1 MCVLRS
7 RFQGLTRAIGGL
19 QTGFL
24 GSVTLVVCG
33 ATAFTGGAAA
43 ASPPAI
49 RTSPSNQV
57 PACVTPARLMRFL
70 ATRNNH
76 LDPRFRSIARYYKQH
91 GEALRVRWDYAFY
104 QMAIETNFLTYRQGN
119 GKWGDVNP
127 RQNNFA
133 GIGTTGGGVPGNS
146 FKDVSTGV
154 LAQIQHLVAYSG
166 ERVTNPVAQR
176 TQLKQNDII
185 EASRKIAD
193 RRPVTFQDLSGRWA
207 VDRRYGR
214 SIEYVAEL
222 YRSKFCNGEPDQ
234 VARSKTAPREGAGDT
249 RRVATAPPA
258 ALPKGTPIQTCKVRV
273 AGDAGASTLLIRSV
287 AGDTLNLTALD
298 VRRGQEDWME
308 KSFIAA
314 YAKGGRTIGTYPS
327 RDQALK
333 QAHALCHEAT
343 GSGQVA
349 TVQ

>member
-1 MCVLRS
+1 MLRS
-7 RFQGLTRAIGGL
+7 GYQSLTQVVRSARIGLLCSA
-19 QTGFL
+19 
-24 GSVTLVVCG
+24 TLLVCG
-33 ATAFTGGAAA
+33 VTAFTSGAAS

-49 RTSPSNQV
+49 RTSQSNHV
-57 PACVTPARLMRFL
+57 PACVTPERLMRFL
-70 ATRNNH
+70 ATRNHN
-76 LDPRFRSIARYYKQH
+76 LDPRFRSIATYYKKH
-91 GEALRVRWDYAFY
+91 GEALRVRWDYAFF

-154 LAQIQHLVAYSG
+154 LAQLQHLVAYSG
-166 ERVTNPVAQR
+166 EHVANPVAQR

-185 EASRKIAD
+185 EGSRKIAD

-214 SIEYVAEL
+214 SIEYVAKR
-222 YRSKFCNGEPDQ
+222 YRSKFCNGETDQ
-234 VARSKTAPREGAGDT
+234 VARSKAPPRDAERGA
-249 RRVATAPPA
+249 RRVAAVKPA
-258 ALPKGTPIQTCKVRV
+258 ASPKATLIQTCKVRV

-308 KSFIAA
+308 KNFIAA

-327 RDQALK
+327 RDKALK
-333 QAHALCHEAT
+333 QAHALCNEAT
-343 GSGQVA
+343 GAGQVA